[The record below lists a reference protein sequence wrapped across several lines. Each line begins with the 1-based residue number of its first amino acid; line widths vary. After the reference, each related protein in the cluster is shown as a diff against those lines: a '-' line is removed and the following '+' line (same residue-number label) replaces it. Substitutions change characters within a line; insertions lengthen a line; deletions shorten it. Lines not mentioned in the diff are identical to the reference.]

1 MTFREEGHDTA
12 PPPSPET
19 PQTPNDR
26 ATTFRAVTAEPEH
39 YSGEKLLVGAY
50 AIVWAVVF
58 AWVAGVWKKQRAMA
72 QRLEALEGEIA
83 RAAAARD
90 KGDAIRGN
98 APAP

>member
-1 MTFREEGHDTA
+1 MTLREQGQDVA
-12 PPPSPET
+12 PAQSSDSA
-19 PQTPNDR
+19 QTPGDR

-83 RAAAARD
+83 RAAAARAQ
-90 KGDAIRGN
+90 GDGPRG
-98 APAP
+98 AP